1 MENHALVPCG
11 KKIMNWKNPPCAD
24 TFIDRRGNKAKVPR
38 TKASGIH
45 FRTMELNHEN
55 EGVVFQIGNVLL
67 HDSVIL
73 DWDRWQ
79 PPGRVVASDPS
90 PVLRSHGEG
99 HSQFETQRLRFRGS
113 VPLFE
118 NGFQKLLFGVLL
130 LCFRA
135 CQ

>member
-79 PPGRVVASDPS
+79 PHDRGVAPNGKRIGDTFA
-90 PVLRSHGEG
+90 SHILEEAIRINPEQADEL
-99 HSQFETQRLRFRGS
+99 SS
-113 VPLFE
+113 Y
-118 NGFQKLLFGVLL
+118 
-130 LCFRA
+130 RA
-135 CQ
+135 KIRA